1 MANTEQPADVHGT
14 GMPRHSHGYTSFASY
29 SHQDLYNM
37 LFASDPATVREA
49 AAAWQSTGRMLADQ
63 AQQLKH
69 RLVNFSQMWQGAA
82 ADEYKVMITDLA
94 NGLDKVGTGAL
105 AMNDLMSQ
113 SAEAVEKARA
123 AMPPP
128 QQVPDLDPQV
138 MAAATAAPPAE
149 IAADPSAQ
157 AQFSA
162 NQQQAQ
168 QAVQAHQSQLATA
181 SASQAQA
188 VQVMQALATEYGST
202 EDSVPPSPES
212 VGTGPTGTPDGG
224 GTTIPLLDLQGHL
237 ANMPTL
243 SGLTGGTG
251 AMVLDSAGRLVSSS
265 GIAPSASVPSSPL
278 FGHMFTAGLAAASAA
293 ASGRFG
299 SVMPRLPSFLN
310 PKPKNPDGTAIASA
324 AAGIAARA
332 AAARAA
338 AAAKLSAAGAGGG
351 GGGGF
356 SAGSLAGVGGGGGG
370 GGGVS
375 GPSASAY
382 PGLISGSGGGVAGVS
397 GAAASAGQLAAGAAA
412 GAPGA
417 AGGSSMPM
425 MPMGGMGAGAGGDM
439 GGRRIPPWLVETED
453 VWGESSAVSP
463 PVIGE

>member
-37 LFASDPATVREA
+37 LFASDPSSVREA

-82 ADEYKVMITDLA
+82 AEEYKSMITDLA

-149 IAADPSAQ
+149 IVANPAASAQ
-157 AQFSA
+157 FTA

-168 QAVQAHQSQLATA
+168 QAVQAHQGQLAAA

-188 VQVMQALATEYGST
+188 VQVMQSLATEYGST
-202 EDSVPPSPES
+202 EDSVPASPES
-212 VGTGPTGTPDGG
+212 VGTGPTGVPDGS
-224 GTTIPLLDLQGHL
+224 GTNVPILDAQGHL
-237 ANMPTL
+237 GSMPTL
-243 SGLTGGTG
+243 TGMIGG
-251 AMVLDSAGRLVSSS
+251 NASMVLDSTGQLVSS
-265 GIAPSASVPSSPL
+265 GTAPSASIPSSPL

-299 SVMPRLPSFLN
+299 SVMPRLPSFLH
-310 PKPKNPDGTAIASA
+310 PKPKNPDGTAAA
-324 AAGIAARA
+324 TAAGVAARA

-338 AAAKLSAAGAGGG
+338 AAAKLSTAGAGGG
-351 GGGGF
+351 GFGGGL
-356 SAGSLAGVGGGGGG
+356 GGVGGGGGG
-370 GGGVS
+370 LS

-382 PGLISGSGGGVAGVS
+382 PGLISSSGGAGVT
-397 GAAASAGQLAAGAAA
+397 GAAAAGQLATGAAGAAA

-417 AGGSSMPM
+417 AGGSAMPM

>member
-82 ADEYKVMITDLA
+82 ADEYKSMITDLA

-149 IAADPSAQ
+149 IATNPGASAQ
-157 AQFSA
+157 FAA

-168 QAVQAHQSQLATA
+168 QAVQAHQTQLAAA
-181 SASQAQA
+181 SASRTQA
-188 VQVMQALATEYGST
+188 VQVMQTLATEYGST
-202 EDSVPPSPES
+202 EDSVPASPES
-212 VGTGPTGTPDGG
+212 VGTGPTGVPDGT
-224 GTTIPLLDLQGHL
+224 GTNVPVVDSQGNL
-237 ANMPTL
+237 GSMPTL
-243 SGLTGGTG
+243 AGMTASGNGS
-251 AMVLDSAGRLVSSS
+251 MVLDSSGQLVGS
-265 GIAPSASVPSSPL
+265 GTAPSASIPSSPL

-310 PKPKNPDGTAIASA
+310 PKPKNPDGPAGAA
-324 AAGIAARA
+324 AAGVAARA

-338 AAAKLSAAGAGGG
+338 AAAKLSAAGTGGGFGGG
-351 GGGGF
+351 GLG
-356 SAGSLAGVGGGGGG
+356 GVGGAGL
-370 GGGVS
+370 S

-382 PGLISGSGGGVAGVS
+382 PGLISGSGGAGVT
-397 GAAASAGQLAAGAAA
+397 GAAAAGQLAAGAAA

-417 AGGSSMPM
+417 AGGSAMPM

>member
-82 ADEYKVMITDLA
+82 ADEYKSMITDLA

-138 MAAATAAPPAE
+138 MAAATAAPPSE
-149 IAADPSAQ
+149 IAANPGASAQ
-157 AQFSA
+157 FAAS
-162 NQQQAQ
+162 QQQAQ
-168 QAVQAHQSQLATA
+168 QAVQTHQAQLAAA
-181 SASQAQA
+181 SAAQTQA
-188 VQVMQALATEYGST
+188 VQVMQTLATDYGST
-202 EDSVPPSPES
+202 EDSVPASPES
-212 VGTGPTGTPDGG
+212 VGTGPTGVPDGTG
-224 GTTIPLLDLQGHL
+224 ANVAVIDSQG
-237 ANMPTL
+237 NPGSMPTL
-243 SGLTGGTG
+243 AGMTASGNGS
-251 AMVLDSAGRLVSSS
+251 MVLDSSGQLVSS
-265 GIAPSASVPSSPL
+265 GTAPSASIPSSPL

-310 PKPKNPDGTAIASA
+310 PKPKNPDGTAAAS

-338 AAAKLSAAGAGGG
+338 AGAKLSTAGSG

-356 SAGSLAGVGGGGGG
+356 GGGGLGGVGGGGLT
-370 GGGVS
+370 

-382 PGLISGSGGGVAGVS
+382 PGLISGSGGAGVT
-397 GAAASAGQLAAGAAA
+397 GAAAAGQLAAGAAA

-417 AGGSSMPM
+417 AGGSAMPM